1 MQFVALHPAHPVG
14 RVIERQADH
23 RLRDDISGY
32 RSVAT
37 SSSDHGKD
45 ETSQW
50 QHQPFC
56 GTVIP
61 ARPLVIDQRRPKY
74 RQLRVSKPG
83 QRLLHFAFGPL
94 IEVR

>member
-1 MQFVALHPAHPVG
+1 MQFVALHPAHWVG
-14 RVIERQADH
+14 RIVERQADH

-37 SSSDHGKD
+37 GSSDHGKD
-45 ETSQW
+45 NTSQW
-50 QHQPFC
+50 QHQPFS
-56 GTVIP
+56 GTVVS

-83 QRLLHFAFGPL
+83 QRVFRFAFGPL